1 MFFEPNPAGFE
12 TVTSTGP
19 SPHRIPSRDAL
30 GSGTDAKTVEIAKGA
45 LPTIGL
51 HLMRLPA
58 GTRRDVAKT
67 TVNHLYSVIS
77 GKARVKIEGGADET
91 LAVGD
96 VIAVP
101 CWHAH
106 ALEADRDAIVFRVTD
121 EPLLAK
127 VGLVKTA

>member
-1 MFFEPNPAGFE
+1 M
-12 TVTSTGP
+12 
-19 SPHRIPSRDAL
+19 
-30 GSGTDAKTVEIAKGA
+30 
-45 LPTIGL
+45 PTIGL
-51 HLMRLPA
+51 YLMRFPA
-58 GTRRDVAKT
+58 GSRRDVAKT
-67 TVNHLYSVIS
+67 TVNDLYSVIS

-106 ALEADRDAIVFRVTD
+106 ALEADGDAIVFRVTD

-127 VGLVKTA
+127 AGLVKTA